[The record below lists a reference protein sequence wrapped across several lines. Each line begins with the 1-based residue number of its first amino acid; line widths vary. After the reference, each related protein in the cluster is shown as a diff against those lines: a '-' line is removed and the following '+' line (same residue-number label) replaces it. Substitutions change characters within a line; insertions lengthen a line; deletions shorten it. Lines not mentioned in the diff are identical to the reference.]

1 MQNHLIVM
9 IHIFSQLLNPKVATT
24 PAANHKIRSGGCSF
38 HGDFVVE
45 QVDALVDV
53 RLESQM
59 NRSSSATFTWIQK
72 WPNVK
77 FAKEKQN
84 KNRFDWNG
92 MIILFKEA
100 IACYK
105 VETGETTGTQQNGW
119 IVRYSTRK
127 MGKETFN
134 WQVLAAS
141 NIWLKLWNPVVP
153 YAVYSAVQ
161 LRERFIHANRWRR
174 FEKWGAYTTFTF
186 YLSYSFVFL
195 FYSFPIVK
203 GKNNELK
210 FNGCPFQSKSKFD
223 CVLICL
229 Q

>member
-1 MQNHLIVM
+1 MPCKDKTKTDLIEMEWLYCSRKPFLAIKLKPEKPQVHNKM
-9 IHIFSQLLNPKVATT
+9 DESFGIPLAKWERKLLTD
-24 PAANHKIRSGGCSF
+24 RC
-38 HGDFVVE
+38 
-45 QVDALVDV
+45 
-53 RLESQM
+53 
-59 NRSSSATFTWIQK
+59 
-72 WPNVK
+72 
-77 FAKEKQN
+77 
-84 KNRFDWNG
+84 
-92 MIILFKEA
+92 
-100 IACYK
+100 
-105 VETGETTGTQQNGW
+105 
-119 IVRYSTRK
+119 
-127 MGKETFN
+127 
-134 WQVLAAS
+134 WQLAAL

-210 FNGCPFQSKSKFD
+210 FNDCPFQSKSKFD